1 MTPGMRQQAGWLMNV
16 LDERSRLLPFR
27 FIHRAFFALIDISVR
42 QLRIAKAA

>member
-27 FIHRAFFALIDISVR
+27 SIHRAFFALIDVLVR
-42 QLRIAKAA
+42 PVRIVKAA